1 MSHHPK
7 ILLEAQG
14 GTSEKTYV
22 KGDIL
27 HASANDVLDR
37 LAIGSAGYVLTV
49 VSGDTAW
56 AAAASSST
64 IAYTEPGAYPYDVL
78 STDYLIGVDTSAAR
92 TIRLPNAPTTGSV
105 YVIKDRIGTANVY
118 NITLTTVGGAVYI
131 DAATSLSINSAWAS
145 VTVCFNGTK
154 YLVY

>member
-49 VSGDTAW
+49 VSGDAAW
-56 AAAASSST
+56 AAAASAVV
-64 IAYTEPGAYPYDVL
+64 AYTEPASYPYTVL
-78 STDYLIGVDTSAAR
+78 TTDYLIGVETAAAR
-92 TIRLPNAPTTGSV
+92 TILLPNAPAANSMW
-105 YVIKDRIGTANVY
+105 VIKDRVGTANVY

-131 DAATSLSINSAWAS
+131 DEATSLSIKSAWAS
-145 VTVCFNGTK
+145 VTVFFNGTK
-154 YLVY
+154 YLVI